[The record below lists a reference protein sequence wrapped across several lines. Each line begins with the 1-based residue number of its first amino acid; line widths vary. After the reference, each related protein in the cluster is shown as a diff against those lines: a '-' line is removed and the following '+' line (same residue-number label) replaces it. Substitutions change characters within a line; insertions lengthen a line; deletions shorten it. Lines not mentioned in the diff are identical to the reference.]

1 MPDDRRE
8 HSLSMA
14 MAAEGR
20 MCAAADT
27 AKRECQAEMWARP
40 AAR

>member
-8 HSLSMA
+8 HSMA

-20 MCAAADT
+20 MYAAADT
-27 AKRECQAEMWARP
+27 AKRECQAEIWARP